1 MTTASGTPTA
11 MESPK
16 PASVSQRVAQ
26 VCPGRWTRCSHAAPT
41 ISDGAGRTNTGTLKR
56 RTATSQRTSKATSA
70 AAGIRY
76 SAPRA
81 GPLENSEAGFAP
93 LPNLPPGEDCA
104 GEAGARTAS
113 ITSRGVFSDTLLA
126 YRAGEVTAAEDEVSD
141 LVGML
146 AVLGHR
152 LRRHRAGAGQLEIGR
167 ASCRE

>member
-113 ITSRGVFSDTLLA
+113 ITSQELFSDRILA
-126 YRAGEVTAAEDEVSD
+126 APAPRAMRIDFVHEF
-141 LVGML
+141 
-146 AVLGHR
+146 
-152 LRRHRAGAGQLEIGR
+152 
-167 ASCRE
+167 